1 MAASGQ
7 GRGGASTGGGGGAR
21 VTLRAGV
28 VPAPAAR
35 VATGVPVLD
44 HLLGLLAVRGGFD
57 LALEVAP
64 GALGAEVAAAGR
76 ALGEA
81 LAPVLRRDGARGFA
95 ASTLPAGEALALIAL
110 EVGDEPGVHANV
122 DLTSVRVGG
131 LGRDLVAT
139 FLGEVATGAGITLHV
154 RLLEGEDE
162 QHVLDAI
169 FKALGA
175 ALGAAAAVRPPKE

>member
-1 MAASGQ
+1 MALDAD
-7 GRGGASTGGGGGAR
+7 ATGGSGAH
-21 VTLRAGV
+21 VSLRQGV
-28 VPAPAAR
+28 VPTPPAR

-44 HLLGLLAVRGGFD
+44 HLVGLLAGRGGFD

-64 GALGAEVAAAGR
+64 GNLGAEVAAAGR

-81 LAPVLRRDGARGFA
+81 LAPVLRQPGARGFA
-95 ASTLPAGEALALIAL
+95 ASTLPAAEALALVAL
-110 EVGDEPGVHANV
+110 EVSGSPGVHSNV

-131 LGRDLVAT
+131 LGRDLVAS
-139 FLGEVATGAGITLHV
+139 FLDALAQGAGITLHV
-154 RLLEGEDE
+154 RLLEGEDD

-175 ALGAAAAVRPPKE
+175 AIGAAATIRSRKD

>member
-1 MAASGQ
+1 M
-7 GRGGASTGGGGGAR
+7 TWGGAR
-21 VTLRAGV
+21 AALRAGTAPV
-28 VPAPAAR
+28 PAAR

-44 HLLGLLAVRGGFD
+44 HLVGLLAARGGFD

-64 GALGAEVAAAGR
+64 GSVGEQVSASGH

-81 LAPVLRRDGARGFA
+81 LAPLLRADGARGFA

-110 EVGDEPGVHANV
+110 ETDAAPGLHANV

-131 LGRDLVAT
+131 LGRDLVAS
-139 FLGEVATGAGITLHV
+139 FLGSLAAAAGITLHV

-162 QHVLDAI
+162 QNVLDAI

-175 ALGAAAAVRPPKE
+175 ALGAATSVRPRKE

>member
-1 MAASGQ
+1 MPHGHDHAA
-7 GRGGASTGGGGGAR
+7 GAR
-21 VTLRAGV
+21 ATLRAGV
-28 VPAPAAR
+28 VPAPPAR
-35 VATGVPVLD
+35 VASGVPVLD
-44 HLLGLLAVRGGFD
+44 HLVGLLAARGGFD

-64 GALGAEVAAAGR
+64 GSLGAEVAAVGR

-81 LAPVLRRDGARGFA
+81 LAPVLRHQGARGFA
-95 ASTLPAGEALALIAL
+95 AATLPAVEAIAL
-110 EVGDEPGVHANV
+110 VAVEVSDQPGVHANV

-131 LGRDLVAT
+131 LGRDLVAS
-139 FLGEVATGAGITLHV
+139 FLAELARGAGVTLHV

-175 ALGAAAAVRPPKE
+175 ALGAAAAIRDRKE